1 MPVSKRKILRSF
13 GTWTTSDYDPTC
25 DLTCD
30 LIICLCMESYLLGD
44 HKIGQGI
51 DLEVWHML

>member
-13 GTWTTSDYDPTC
+13 GTWTISDYDPTC

-30 LIICLCMESYLLGD
+30 LIICLCIESYLLGD

-51 DLEVWHML
+51 DLEV

>member
-13 GTWTTSDYDPTC
+13 GTWTTSDYDLTC

-44 HKIGQGI
+44 HKLGQGI
-51 DLEVWHML
+51 DLEV

>member
-13 GTWTTSDYDPTC
+13 GTWTTSDYDPTY

-30 LIICLCMESYLLGD
+30 LIICLCMESYLLGNR
-44 HKIGQGI
+44 KIGQGI
-51 DLEVWHML
+51 DLEV